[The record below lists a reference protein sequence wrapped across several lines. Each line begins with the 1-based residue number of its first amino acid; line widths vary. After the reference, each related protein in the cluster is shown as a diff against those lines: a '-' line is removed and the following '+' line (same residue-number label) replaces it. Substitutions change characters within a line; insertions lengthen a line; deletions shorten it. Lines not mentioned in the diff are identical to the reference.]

1 MVRGLLSTVHRP
13 WSIVCRPSSMNYF
26 NYFTEIED
34 TFVRRRAKHLL
45 LSSIDWALIESWKE
59 MGIPLHVVLR
69 GVEKAFDSWEAKPRK
84 RSVKTLLY
92 CQEEVEA
99 QYAEW
104 LESRVGAG
112 PSVDAADAGSDVGED
127 MSVRPGHTENLPF
140 PRAEILNH
148 LRRARE
154 GITATLQQRSA
165 GGEDDISE
173 ALARA
178 VALLE
183 DLEKEFAQGAHP
195 DAQKLEI
202 SLTGIERMLSDA
214 LRAGAPPDQ
223 FVALGNEIKKQL
235 RPYRSHMETA
245 VYEQTVDNLL
255 LKRLREQFGVPR
267 LSLFYL

>member
-1 MVRGLLSTVHRP
+1 
-13 WSIVCRPSSMNYF
+13 
-26 NYFTEIED
+26 
-34 TFVRRRAKHLL
+34 
-45 LSSIDWALIESWKE
+45 

-69 GVEKAFDSWEAKPRK
+69 GIEKAFDSWQAKPRK

-112 PSVDAADAGSDVGED
+112 SNIEIAADLSESAG
-127 MSVRPGHTENLPF
+127 PTENLPF
-140 PRAEILNH
+140 PRADILNH
-148 LRRARE
+148 LRSARE
-154 GITATLQQRSA
+154 KITATLQDRSA
-165 GGEDDISE
+165 GEGEISE

-178 VALLE
+178 VPLLD
-183 DLEKEFAQGAHP
+183 DLENEFAQAALP

-202 SLTGIERMLSDA
+202 SLTGIERLLSDA
-214 LRAGAPPDQ
+214 LRAAAPEDQ
-223 FVALGNEIKKQL
+223 LEALSNEIKKQL

-245 VYEQTVDNLL
+245 VYEQTFDNLL